1 MEDTKHRL
9 QLTVFNTWRNPELTR
24 AYGQRLRGGLLLY
37 GPPGCG
43 KTFLARAVAGEL
55 GAAFVSIGL
64 TDILDMFFGE
74 SEKNLTRIF
83 QSARQNSPSVLF
95 FDEIDALGRK
105 RTLRHDAG
113 RELVNVLLSELDGVG
128 SNNDDIFVIAAT
140 NHPWDIDVALRRP
153 GRLDRTLFI
162 PPPDQPARRALF
174 ELAMRQRPVAS
185 LDFDGLAGRTH
196 GWSGADIVHLC
207 NSATEIALAKA
218 LDQNRV
224 EPIAMEHLRT
234 GLSSIKPS
242 VRSWFET
249 ARNFALFANAA
260 GDWDDLLAYMKAER
274 MV

>member
-1 MEDTKHRL
+1 
-9 QLTVFNTWRNPELTR
+9 
-24 AYGQRLRGGLLLY
+24 
-37 GPPGCG
+37 
-43 KTFLARAVAGEL
+43 
-55 GAAFVSIGL
+55 
-64 TDILDMFFGE
+64 
-74 SEKNLTRIF
+74 
-83 QSARQNSPSVLF
+83 
-95 FDEIDALGRK
+95 
-105 RTLRHDAG
+105 
-113 RELVNVLLSELDGVG
+113 
-128 SNNDDIFVIAAT
+128 
-140 NHPWDIDVALRRP
+140 
-153 GRLDRTLFI
+153 
-162 PPPDQPARRALF
+162 
-174 ELAMRQRPVAS
+174 MRQRPVAS
-185 LDFDGLAGRTH
+185 LDFDWLAGRTH